1 MNELNKV
8 QDQLIKEQDLLISL
22 LEQKSELD
30 SIAQQ
35 ARHTSSHFK
44 TMRKME
50 KIRAKAQ
57 IKHLCKPILSLEQLK
72 AFFKRPGINM
82 AGICKEA
89 DVSQQYVSRKFAEG
103 VLPGE
108 KVTEKLLKVIRMYG
122 F

>member
-22 LEQKSELD
+22 LEQKSEQFEMIIEEPETGKVTIL
-30 SIAQQ
+30 
-35 ARHTSSHFK
+35 
-44 TMRKME
+44 
-50 KIRAKAQ
+50 
-57 IKHLCKPILSLEQLK
+57 KPPTLSLEQLK

-89 DVSQQYVSRKFAEG
+89 DVSQQYVLRKFAEG

-108 KVTEKLLKVIRMYG
+108 KVIEKLLKVIKQYG

>member
-22 LEQKSELD
+22 LEKKFSRNDSGVIIESED
-30 SIAQQ
+30 G
-35 ARHTSSHFK
+35 
-44 TMRKME
+44 
-50 KIRAKAQ
+50 KIT
-57 IKHLCKPILSLEQLK
+57 IIPLPVSLEQLK

-89 DVSQQYVSRKFAEG
+89 DVSQQYVLRKFAEG

-108 KVTEKLLKVIRMYG
+108 KVTEKLLKVIKQYG

>member
-1 MNELNKV
+1 MNELNRV

-22 LEQKSELD
+22 LEDKSNHKTRRD
-30 SIAQQ
+30 SDWV
-35 ARHTSSHFK
+35 K
-44 TMRKME
+44 KMAII
-50 KIRAKAQ
+50 KAKAE
-57 IKHLCKPILSLEQLK
+57 KSLPMPLSLEQLK

-89 DVSQQYVSRKFAEG
+89 DVSQQYVLRKFAEG

-108 KVTEKLLKVIRMYG
+108 KVTEKLIKVIRMYG

>member
-1 MNELNKV
+1 MRATKVRCGSGELLTIQFKTMYELNKV

-22 LEQKSELD
+22 LEDKL
-30 SIAQQ
+30 
-35 ARHTSSHFK
+35 T
-44 TMRKME
+44 
-50 KIRAKAQ
+50 
-57 IKHLCKPILSLEQLK
+57 LEQLK

-89 DVSQQYVSRKFAEG
+89 DVSQQYVLRKFAEG

-108 KVTEKLLKVIRMYG
+108 KVTEKLLKVIKLYG